1 MATYRG
7 LRLPPTMIT
16 QMKNVVVKKA
26 VDLTSYLHR
35 GSVADAVTD
44 LPDAGSG
51 WRKNENG
58 GGQSAVGKSIAM
70 GSITDN
76 QIIEDHD
83 FGDIKVEVST
93 SNTKSWAQRRREN
106 RTFARAR
113 GGNS

>member
-7 LRLPPTMIT
+7 LTVPRSMLT
-16 QMKNVVVKKA
+16 QMKNVVVKKS
-26 VDLTSYLHR
+26 VDLTSFLDR
-35 GSVADAVTD
+35 GSVADAVVNKD
-44 LPDAGSG
+44 SGAG

-58 GGQSAVGKSIAM
+58 SGQSAVGQSIAM

-83 FGDIKVEVST
+83 FGDIKVAVDI

-106 RTFARAR
+106 RTISRAR

>member
-1 MATYRG
+1 
-7 LRLPPTMIT
+7 
-16 QMKNVVVKKA
+16 
-26 VDLTSYLHR
+26 
-35 GSVADAVTD
+35 
-44 LPDAGSG
+44 
-51 WRKNENG
+51 
-58 GGQSAVGKSIAM
+58 M

>member
-7 LRLPPTMIT
+7 LRVPLTMIT
-16 QMKNVVVKKA
+16 QMRNVVVKKS
-26 VDLTSYLHR
+26 VDLTSYLDR
-35 GSVADAVTD
+35 GSVADAVVNED
-44 LPDAGSG
+44 SGAG

-83 FGDIKVEVST
+83 FGDIEVAIGI

-106 RTFARAR
+106 RTIARAR